1 MATPVN
7 PGDSPDL
14 SPDLRVRIDQDSC
27 TGDGLCVQYAPSV
40 FEFDI
45 DGLAYVKNADGE
57 LQSEPGTHVVVP
69 LPLLTEVR
77 DAAEQCPGFCIYL
90 EHADGTL
97 EAGGP
102 QEEPAEQAR
111 ADAG

>member
-1 MATPVN
+1 MVTEDRSPVATPMK
-7 PGDSPDL
+7 PGDSPG
-14 SPDLRVRIDQDSC
+14 LRVRIDQDSC

-45 DGLAYVKNADGE
+45 DGLAYVKDTGGE
-57 LQSEPGTHVVVP
+57 LQTDPGTHVPVP

-77 DAAEQCPGFCIYL
+77 DAAEQCPGTCIYI

-102 QEEPAEQAR
+102 QE
-111 ADAG
+111 